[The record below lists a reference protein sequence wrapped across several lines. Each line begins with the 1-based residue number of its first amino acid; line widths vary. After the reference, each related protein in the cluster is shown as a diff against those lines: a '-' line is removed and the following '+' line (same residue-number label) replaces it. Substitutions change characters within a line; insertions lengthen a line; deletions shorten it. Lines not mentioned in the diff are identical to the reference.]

1 MKDELSY
8 EERDD
13 FQVHVQRSDP
23 SLWGLSICTVDGQR
37 YSLGKRVFT
46 QTFMSVK
53 RKHLDININHNQV
66 MWTPSSP
73 SNPAASR
80 SRTPSVSRNLV
91 QRSKMMKNLVA
102 ILTILIVIT
111 IIINSILTAH
121 HCPQV
126 VHKYIGQEPSG
137 RNFNEICLDKSGKSN
152 WGIEAIKDRNLNWS
166 KLLRE
171 APQSNAECR
180 SYHVLLSYA
189 SGSSFLKLCPLSA
202 TG

>member
-1 MKDELSY
+1 M
-8 EERDD
+8 
-13 FQVHVQRSDP
+13 
-23 SLWGLSICTVDGQR
+23 C
-37 YSLGKRVFT
+37 
-46 QTFMSVK
+46 VK
-53 RKHLDININHNQV
+53 RKHLGIKINHNQV
-66 MWTPSSP
+66 MSTPYSP
-73 SNPAASR
+73 FNPAASR